1 MPQALGWK
9 HVAAG
14 AAALLTIGALLVAL
28 PTSRRYLLGSAVEPS
43 TASVD
48 VPRKHVGVMPL
59 RVLGD
64 QAALGPIAAGIEN
77 ALSTKLF
84 QLRAVTVAPTAA
96 VERAAKKESLA
107 DRARELGANLI
118 VSGTVQGAGDSL
130 RVTVALDD
138 ATSGQRLWAQEFS
151 GLPADILTLEDQI
164 YGRLVSALG
173 VTQTAEEMARGF
185 AHPTEN
191 VDAYQLYL
199 RGRNTMR
206 SQQDLKNVETALGLY
221 EQALKADPAFALAYA
236 GISDSALRLYR
247 ATKEARWAEKALS
260 SALQAQRLDE
270 QSLEVHLALG
280 SVYQATGRTAE
291 AVAELTRA
299 STLAPSSD
307 DVYRRLGRAYLA
319 SGRAD
324 EAIRAY
330 ERAVAINPYYWVSH
344 NALGA
349 AYMQLGAADKATDA
363 FKKVIEL
370 EPGNVNGHN
379 DLGAAYL
386 LRGLYEESAT
396 AFQKALALQ
405 PTSQTYTNLGIT
417 YAYGG
422 KVAEAVPM
430 FEKAV
435 ELSPSAEMF
444 VGNLGDGY
452 RWAGHGDKAGAA
464 YSKAIDL
471 ALKDLQ
477 VNPRN
482 AVARGHLAL
491 YYAKRLDN
499 ARAQRMIADARAID
513 RANVELMYAEAIV
526 HVLGGRTPEALTAL
540 EAAIAAGY
548 PARMARNDP
557 DLKGLAGEPRFKA
570 LVSAEGSPRAGGAA
584 PGAGA

>member
-1 MPQALGWK
+1 
-9 HVAAG
+9 
-14 AAALLTIGALLVAL
+14 
-28 PTSRRYLLGSAVEPS
+28 VEPA

-48 VPRKHVGVMPL
+48 VPQKHLGVMPL

-64 QAALGPIAAGIEN
+64 QAVLGPIAAGIEN

-96 VERAAKKESLA
+96 VERAAKKETLA

-151 GLPADILTLEDQI
+151 GLPADILTLEDRI

-191 VDAYQLYL
+191 VEAYQLYL

-247 ATKEARWAEKALS
+247 ATKEAQWAEKALA

-291 AVAELTRA
+291 AIAELTRA

-349 AYMQLGAADKATDA
+349 AYMQLGDADKATDA

-370 EPGNVNGHN
+370 EPGNVSGHN

-396 AFQKALALQ
+396 AFQKALTLQ

-444 VGNLGDGY
+444 AGNLGDGY
-452 RWAGHGDKAGAA
+452 RWAGQGEKAGAA

-499 ARAQRMIADARAID
+499 ARAQRMIADARAVD

-548 PARMARNDP
+548 PAGMVRNDP

-570 LVSAEGSPRAGGAA
+570 LLSAEGSPRARGAA